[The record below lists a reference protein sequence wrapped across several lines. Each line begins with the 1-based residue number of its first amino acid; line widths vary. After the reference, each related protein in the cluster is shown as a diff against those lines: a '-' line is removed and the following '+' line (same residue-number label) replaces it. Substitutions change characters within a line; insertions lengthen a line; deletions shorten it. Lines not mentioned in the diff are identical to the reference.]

1 MKRPILV
8 TGFEPFGHERT
19 NPSGLLA
26 GRLDGTRLHGRTV
39 VTAVLPVVFGEAVRC
54 LQRCIRQHDPEL
66 VVCLGVAGSRRKLSL
81 ERVAINL
88 DDARIPDNRGQRPID
103 TPVRKTGPAAYFSTL
118 PLKAMHRTLTRGDWP
133 VEVSATAGTYVCNHV
148 FYGLIHTLRRR
159 PGVRGGFIHVPRPR
173 RGFTLDDMEAALR
186 AALITAIRVKQ
197 DLSISAGRED

>member
-1 MKRPILV
+1 MKRPVLV
-8 TGFEPFGHERT
+8 TGFEPFGRERS

-26 GRLDGTRLHGRTV
+26 GRLAGARLHGRTV
-39 VTAVLPVVFGEAVRC
+39 VSAVLPVVFGEAVRC

-118 PLKAMHRTLTRGDWP
+118 PLKAMHRTLTLGNWP

-173 RGFTLDDMEAALR
+173 RGFTPDDMEAALR
-186 AALITAIRVKQ
+186 AALTTAIRVRH
-197 DLSISAGRED
+197 DLPISAGRED